1 MKHLRTE
8 NEGPKI
14 QLARDTG
21 RDLRRRITAS
31 WNALAEVGWGDRQD
45 RKTEKGHTRK
55 RMECL
60 ARVAALVADAGRHAS
75 GNATRKAG
83 ETRGRNGLE
92 RTQVARPAKG
102 KGIDGQHLREE
113 SEAKERQESSSLKR
127 RGARGD
133 AKARRRNQRR
143 PEAKVWKTARPSAAG
158 QRRACGRKLC
168 GARCVWPQR
177 TEGTGGA
184 SVDNMIA

>member
-1 MKHLRTE
+1 MRNFRHRLENTEECARLKPQSKGQRGCAKERSGSLAGTGSERTRTAARVREVLRMKHLRTE

-75 GNATRKAG
+75 GNATRKSRRDAG
-83 ETRGRNGLE
+83 TE
-92 RTQVARPAKG
+92 RTRADTSGTASKG
-102 KGIDGQHLREE
+102 
-113 SEAKERQESSSLKR
+113 ERHR
-127 RGARGD
+127 
-133 AKARRRNQRR
+133 
-143 PEAKVWKTARPSAAG
+143 WAAL
-158 QRRACGRKLC
+158 A
-168 GARCVWPQR
+168 
-177 TEGTGGA
+177 
-184 SVDNMIA
+184 

>member
-1 MKHLRTE
+1 MRNFRHRLENTERVRTTQAAKQRPARMCKGTQRIFSGNGFRANAHSSAGKGSAANEAPAQE

-14 QLARDTG
+14 QLARETG

-45 RKTEKGHTRK
+45 RKTERGHTRK

-60 ARVAALVADAGRHAS
+60 ARVAALVADAG
-75 GNATRKAG
+75 GTLLETRRAKAG

-113 SEAKERQESSSLKR
+113 SEAKE
-127 RGARGD
+127 G
-133 AKARRRNQRR
+133 
-143 PEAKVWKTARPSAAG
+143 
-158 QRRACGRKLC
+158 RRAV
-168 GARCVWPQR
+168 A
-177 TEGTGGA
+177 
-184 SVDNMIA
+184 

>member
-1 MKHLRTE
+1 MRNFRHRLENTERVRTTQAAKQRPARMCKGTQRIFSGNGFRANAHSSAGKEVLRMKHLRTE

-75 GNATRKAG
+75 GNATRKSRRDAG
-83 ETRGRNGLE
+83 TE
-92 RTQVARPAKG
+92 RTRADTSGTASKG
-102 KGIDGQHLREE
+102 
-113 SEAKERQESSSLKR
+113 ERHR
-127 RGARGD
+127 
-133 AKARRRNQRR
+133 
-143 PEAKVWKTARPSAAG
+143 WAAL
-158 QRRACGRKLC
+158 A
-168 GARCVWPQR
+168 
-177 TEGTGGA
+177 
-184 SVDNMIA
+184 